1 MAYLVTTYEV
11 SQRRACEVVRAPRS
25 MVRYRHRRPDDAALR
40 TRLKDLAS
48 ERRRFGYRRL
58 NQMLKREGTVV
69 NLKKVRRLYAEERL
83 QVKRRKGRKK
93 ASGTRAPLV
102 IPQASNQRWSLD
114 FVSDVFAFGRRF
126 RVLAVI
132 DDFSAECLCLV
143 ADTSISGLRVGRE
156 LDRIIAVRKR
166 PAMIVSDNGAEF
178 TSMAILRWSREHQIE
193 WHYIAPGK
201 PQQNAFIESFNA
213 RLRDELLNETVF
225 SSLNEAR
232 ILLEQWR
239 RDYNTRRP
247 HSRLGWLTPSEFADR
262 SRLSKQWPSGAAQ
275 PEGSAPMAI
284 ASTAQQGNHAA
295 ETLPTTGS

>member
-1 MAYLVTTYEV
+1 VTTRKPLARYGAPYG
-11 SQRRACEVVRAPRS
+11 RASRAACS
-25 MVRYRHRRPDDAALR
+25 TELHHHWGH
-40 TRLKDLAS
+40 DL
-48 ERRRFGYRRL
+48 
-58 NQMLKREGTVV
+58 
-69 NLKKVRRLYAEERL
+69 
-83 QVKRRKGRKK
+83 
-93 ASGTRAPLV
+93 
-102 IPQASNQRWSLD
+102 
-114 FVSDVFAFGRRF
+114 
-126 RVLAVI
+126 
-132 DDFSAECLCLV
+132 
-143 ADTSISGLRVGRE
+143 
-156 LDRIIAVRKR
+156 
-166 PAMIVSDNGAEF
+166 
-178 TSMAILRWSREHQIE
+178 LRWSREHQIE

-295 ETLPTTGS
+295 ETLPTAGS